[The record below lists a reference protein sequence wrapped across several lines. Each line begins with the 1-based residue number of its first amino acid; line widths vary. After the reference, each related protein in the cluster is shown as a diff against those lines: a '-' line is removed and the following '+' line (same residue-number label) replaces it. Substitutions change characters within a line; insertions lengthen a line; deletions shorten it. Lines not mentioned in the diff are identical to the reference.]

1 MKALYLSPL
10 IILIFL
16 WQSVL
21 QFPSDRHQKWLNH
34 TLFKAFSPGH
44 SEDSGLNLYD
54 TRSGSIRMINM
65 LDFNNDSYLDIFV
78 PQDHNQVENE
88 DLLNVADFYSD
99 QLISDIER
107 SPVINFNLL
116 LILVDSY

>member
-16 WQSVL
+16 WQSVF

-34 TLFKAFSPGH
+34 TLFEDFSPGY
-44 SEDSGLNLYD
+44 SEDSGLNLYV
-54 TRSGSIRMINM
+54 TKSGSIRMINM

-88 DLLNVADFYSD
+88 DLLIYWGSNQGPQS
-99 QLISDIER
+99 
-107 SPVINFNLL
+107 
-116 LILVDSY
+116 ILPPLPK